1 MIVLVLHYVLSETP
15 HGTFMPEPPLNLSS
29 AALNEIEQGVENTIA
44 NGKKIRDILA
54 DNSATRFTDTMLSF
68 GISVSTRSQQL
79 GTTHRGA
86 GERRE
91 L

>member
-44 NGKKIRDILA
+44 NGKKSVISWLTTQRAALGIL
-54 DNSATRFTDTMLSF
+54 S
-68 GISVSTRSQQL
+68 GK
-79 GTTHRGA
+79 
-86 GERRE
+86 
-91 L
+91 